1 MRLLLRELARG
12 CKRCEARL
20 SDCGVLSR
28 QGGDAQEDAKRA
40 AEEER
45 AQRQS
50 EARERALA
58 QMAAQQQAFA
68 AMMDDED
75 EDADADEMERDLL
88 EASNQGWLAEIESHL
103 DSQCVLCHEGASSV
117 APLTLI
123 AHAQTSTFVAL
134 AASRSQPSGPGIDA
148 GADREMSEAA
158 ATGEGAAGGAALD
171 AAGDQRQEAYC
182 SPSEQDGDGE
192 TRREL
197 FPSKLARAAEL
208 GWEQDGSPLGL
219 AVTFCGHTMHKACLD
234 RYMKVLQRRRQ
245 APGSN
250 SEMRLIEFP
259 CPLCRSLG
267 NNLVPILPAHASE
280 CSGGEASGGP
290 AEPERAALSTLLE
303 SGGSS
308 GGDGMAT
315 TREADEAAALDS
327 LLATAQDSDEAPA
340 LASLSAKE
348 LRALAAQHNVDI
360 TSCIEKIDICDKL
373 RDVRARWRG
382 HVVPGGGGGCT
393 DGGADVAS
401 GGGGAAKKPGMLAE
415 WMACRLLQVESHG
428 EEQVRKFEA
437 RQTWRGVRG
446 GADAQGTGAP
456 EPPCATACS
465 AAAYSLF
472 SAEMEARLPAEGEGT
487 ERRWGAGARGA
498 DGAGG
503 GLGRMGKQNLA
514 HLVAL
519 LRAVR
524 TMVDEDREA
533 NAWRWAQLSSWASLL
548 AGRARAP
555 DRRHEIARGPAR
567 CLLEADLASLL
578 VHWMLLLAPGA
589 AAARELDGVLHIL
602 WYAQILQALL
612 LATPPAGGGGGGVAG
627 GGGGESDE
635 ARGEARLQQLLAHCW
650 PAGGAGAGAAGGGR
664 RLEAV
669 LVLALPFL
677 RRAALLRTAMLGAP
691 LPPGAAEG
699 GGARPTATGPGARR
713 WGPTRLP
720 GPLPGRDPPCA
731 ACLTPPGRQVCA
743 RPWRWYTTSGSRARA
758 GSPPRTA
765 PPAVSSSRG
774 SPGWVKPRRPLRAG
788 SAPARPC
795 ARGSGGKRPA
805 RAPRASC
812 GSRSSTAISSR
823 CRALGAIGAIPRV
836 QAKPPTT
843 RARGAALRP
852 RGGNGRPPA
861 PGETCCAASRTHR

>member
-1 MRLLLRELARG
+1 VHETQVRLLLRELARG

-28 QGGDAQEDAKRA
+28 GGGDAQEDAKRA

-45 AQRQS
+45 AQRQR

-75 EDADADEMERDLL
+75 EDEDADADEMERDLL
-88 EASNQGWLAEIESHL
+88 EAGNEGWLAEIESHL

-117 APLTLI
+117 APLALI

-134 AASRSQPSGPGIDA
+134 AASSSQPSGPGIDA

-158 ATGEGAAGGAALD
+158 ATGEGAAGGAALN
-171 AAGDQRQEAYC
+171 AAGDQRQEEYC
-182 SPSEQDGDGE
+182 SPSEQDGDGA

-197 FPSKLARAAEL
+197 SPSKLAWAAEL

-234 RYMKVLQRRRQ
+234 RYMKVLQRQ
-245 APGSN
+245 HQTSGSN

-267 NNLVPILPAHASE
+267 NNLVPILPAHTSE

-308 GGDGMAT
+308 GGDRMAT
-315 TREADEAAALDS
+315 AQEADEAAAL
-327 LLATAQDSDEAPA
+327 
-340 LASLSAKE
+340 ASLSAKG

-360 TSCIEKIDICDKL
+360 TGCIEKIDICDKL
-373 RDVRARWRG
+373 RDVRAATLGFDLASPNTDSKRRAR
-382 HVVPGGGGGCT
+382 VPGVWARVQPPPGAGGGCT
-393 DGGADVAS
+393 NGGADVAS
-401 GGGGAAKKPGMLAE
+401 GVGGAAKIPEMLAT
-415 WMACRLLQVESHG
+415 WMARRLLQVESHG
-428 EEQVRKFEA
+428 EVQARRFEA
-437 RQTWRGVRG
+437 RQAWRGVRG
-446 GADAQGTGAP
+446 GADAQDA
-456 EPPCATACS
+456 PPCATACS

-503 GLGRMGKQNLA
+503 GLGRMGKQKLA

-524 TMVDEDREA
+524 TMVEEDREA

-612 LATPPAGGGGGGVAG
+612 LATPPAGGGGGGMAVG
-627 GGGGESDE
+627 GDGESDE
-635 ARGEARLQQLLAHCW
+635 ALGEARLQQLLAHCW
-650 PAGGAGAGAAGGGR
+650 PAFGAVGGGR

-677 RRAALLRTAMLGAP
+677 RRVALLRTAMLGAP

-699 GGARPTATGPGARR
+699 GGARLSATGPGAGR
-713 WGPTRLP
+713 WPPARLP
-720 GPLPGRDPPCA
+720 GPA
-731 ACLTPPGRQVCA
+731 ETPPV
-743 RPWRWYTTSGSRARA
+743 PS
-758 GSPPRTA
+758 
-765 PPAVSSSRG
+765 V
-774 SPGWVKPRRPLRAG
+774 
-788 SAPARPC
+788 
-795 ARGSGGKRPA
+795 
-805 RAPRASC
+805 
-812 GSRSSTAISSR
+812 
-823 CRALGAIGAIPRV
+823 
-836 QAKPPTT
+836 
-843 RARGAALRP
+843 
-852 RGGNGRPPA
+852 
-861 PGETCCAASRTHR
+861 